1 MWAVVAKVG
10 VALLVAGIEKW
21 MASDEPTPDPEPPP
35 QLGPIVTAGT
45 SIPVLFGTAQM
56 NNPPMLWRD
65 VAIGPKPTENGQQ
78 IMGVRAQF
86 LLCYGPVV
94 QLNHILIEGGRL
106 KGAPAD
112 LSDLATYNFRDPSAR
127 WYDLHYSPWTIY
139 TGRTVQ
145 PSDPLL
151 DVSMPTAAGVTY
163 KDVAHIVMGE
173 IETPAEYN
181 NERRGPYMSARWKYV
196 TDADINLTFVVA
208 SDPSGTASA
217 LMPNGGCNPARI
229 LEALYTNDVF
239 GDNIDPSELDLASFD
254 IAADLLADEGWGLT
268 YLVTG
273 EKGSNALK
281 KDVLRHIG
289 GVLDE
294 GSLYLIRPVGTL
306 VNGAPYDDSI
316 TDIDDS
322 KILEMVAYAVENIFD
337 RPNTQTI
344 RYIRRGFY
352 PGGTRWW
359 GEQESFATASDI
371 SDPSARTIYAPDLEF
386 LAIPNEELAQK
397 VAKRELN
404 AAQARLATMMV
415 QVKTDRTLRKGRRVR
430 VSSAAL
436 GIPEAIYRIKSV
448 DHGTPE
454 VAATTLTLIEDVY
467 TWHENTD
474 GPTVPV
480 EPPVSPKPDP
490 GFVFEAPYRLVPG
503 NDNGVVAGVAAKTHN
518 ENDKYSLVGDPTD
531 GGDDSGPVDYVDQFF
546 VLNSVPFGTDMIA
559 SWVTID
565 ATPDASMLNK
575 FAYWGEH
582 EIVTI
587 VDFNPATNEVMLFR
601 GMLDTVPHAHEPG
614 ERLWVFAREA
624 GNTLQILAGTVD
636 TDGVSDDVRILPV
649 TEGGAMLAYD
659 AAPPNPIVIRD
670 RWSRP
675 YPPRDVSFVYRIEKY
690 GGFQIRFRGNSRENA
705 SIFLRQDQP
714 NPTIAIDSVMYR
726 AHLWVNIGYGVEGY
740 LGVLENFVNC
750 TMTIPTS
757 GGGYS
762 TITVTPAQERALVG
776 MSELPGDILDEVYS
790 LRVEVFAV
798 TKSLPYLESYQSFPA
813 YWP

>member
-10 VALLVAGIEKW
+10 VSLLVAGIEKW
-21 MASDEPTPDPEPPP
+21 LASDEPTPDPEPPP

-45 SIPVLFGTAQM
+45 SIPILFGTAQID
-56 NNPPMLWRD
+56 NPPMLWRD
-65 VAIGPKPTENGQQ
+65 VAIGPKSTEGGQH

-94 QLNHILIEGGRL
+94 RLNHILIENGRL

-112 LSDLATYNFRDPSAR
+112 LSDIATYNYRDPSAR

-181 NERRGPYMSARWKYV
+181 NELRGPYMSARWKYV

-217 LMPNGGCNPARI
+217 LMPNSGSNPARI
-229 LEALYTNDVF
+229 LEALYTNEVF
-239 GDNIDPSELDLASFD
+239 GDSVDPAELDLTSFD
-254 IAADLLADEGWGLT
+254 MAADLLADEGWGLT

-273 EKGSNALK
+273 EKGSNELK

-306 VNGAPYDDSI
+306 VNGLPYDDTI

-322 KILEMVAYAVENIFD
+322 KILEMIAYAVENIFD
-337 RPNTQTI
+337 RPNAQTI

-454 VAATTLTLIEDVY
+454 VAATVLTLIEDVY

-490 GFVFEAPYRLVPG
+490 GFVFEAPYRLVPA
-503 NDNGVVAGVAAKTHN
+503 NNNGVVAGVAAKTHDG
-518 ENDKYSLVGDPTD
+518 NDKYSLAGDPSNVGDTD
-531 GGDDSGPVDYVDQFF
+531 SPIDYVDQFF
-546 VLNSVPFGTDMIA
+546 VLNSVPFGVDMIT

-565 ATPDASMLNK
+565 DTPDASMLNK

-587 VDFNPATNEVMLFR
+587 VDFNAPTREIQLNR
-601 GMLDTVPHAHEPG
+601 GMLDTVPHSHDAG
-614 ERLWVFAREA
+614 ERLWVFAEA
-624 GNTLQILAGTVD
+624 VGGVMQSLAGHID
-636 TDGVSDDVRILPV
+636 TDVVVGFEDARILPI
-649 TEGGAMLAYD
+649 TTSGTTLAYD
-659 AAPPNPIVIRD
+659 AAQPNPITLKN
-670 RWSRP
+670 RWDLQ
-675 YPPRDVSFVYRIEKY
+675 YPPRDVSFVSRQDKY
-690 GGFQIRFRGNSRENA
+690 GGFQIRFRGNSRDNA
-705 SIFLRQDQP
+705 PILQAQDNS
-714 NPTIAIDSVMYR
+714 NPVGVDSANAYTIHMWGNV
-726 AHLWVNIGYGVEGY
+726 GFGVEGY
-740 LGVLENFVNC
+740 IGELLDGINC
-750 TMTIPTS
+750 TITPTVD
-757 GGGYS
+757 GGSYS
-762 TITVTPAQERALVG
+762 TITVTAAQELAMMGGSMPNGPVG
-776 MSELPGDILDEVYS
+776 MRSF
-790 LRVEVFAV
+790 LRIEI
-798 TKSLPYLESYQSFPA
+798 SGRGGIEGPSYQAFPA